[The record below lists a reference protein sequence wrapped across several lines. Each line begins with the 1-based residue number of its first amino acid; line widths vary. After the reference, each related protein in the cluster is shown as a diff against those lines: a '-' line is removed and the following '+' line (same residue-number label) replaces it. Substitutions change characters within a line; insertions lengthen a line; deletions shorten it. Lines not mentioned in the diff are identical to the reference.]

1 MLFCCQ
7 SCLAQKCYLKVAG
20 LGAAAMADSTVEP
33 LTPDT
38 PIPGRARGYLLAGLP
53 GDDSVAE
60 VRRAFRGCA
69 VARLHSLGA
78 DAGCGFSGGT
88 RGRAIFGGPV
98 PRAGVR
104 AFPLP

>member
-1 MLFCCQ
+1 M
-7 SCLAQKCYLKVAG
+7 KVAG

-33 LTPDT
+33 LTPGPQEAEPQSEGDNYT
-38 PIPGRARGYLLAGLP
+38 PIPGRARVYLLAGLP

-69 VARLHSLGA
+69 VAGLHSLGA

-104 AFPLP
+104 AFPFP